1 MIYIDEINEFEDVYS
16 VSYVLDQGIV
26 VEECGSRDEAIDRYR
41 ELERDVRL
49 TAVTVAS
56 TFGEFGISR

>member
-16 VSYVLDQGIV
+16 VSYNLGQSTV
-26 VEECGSRDEAIDRYR
+26 VEECGSRDEAIDRCK

-49 TAVTVAS
+49 TVVTVAS
-56 TFGEFGISR
+56 TFGEF